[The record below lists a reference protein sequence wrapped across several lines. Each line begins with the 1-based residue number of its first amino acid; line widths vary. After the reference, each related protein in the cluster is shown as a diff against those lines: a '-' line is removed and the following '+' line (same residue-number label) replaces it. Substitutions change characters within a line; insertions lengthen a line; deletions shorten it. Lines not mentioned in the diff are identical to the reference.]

1 MKTKKII
8 VFTLV
13 TTMLIGLI
21 TQQKKPFVEASNSLI
36 KSEIPNAVTTNIDF
50 NFNIVNKDEDFNGK
64 QLNIDKANKYLKEL
78 KFALS
83 KRIWNRNSSDFRNTP
98 EVHTILSH
106 GIVSASDSKH
116 YIEEAIKL
124 GYNFKQEEADYTYN
138 FLTNKNIMIFKNKKY
153 AVPSWSDMPGT
164 TRFDNALQ
172 SGSKY
177 VDNSDYQYKDNINQ
191 NIIDKRFKGD
201 EILSH
206 FAKGKILNFDE
217 NAFMNISHGIH
228 FPFIGVTKL
237 TISTDFTKINDN
249 LKLDTKLSNTE
260 SFEVVS
266 KPQDYILIDNKYLF
280 KLNSDGSLSDL
291 SQFKKQ
297 IPAKGNYN
305 RGLKTYT
312 LTNLVNAKNFIDIM
326 YNISVLENK
335 EENSRNEELKLADD
349 AVSQMTY
356 NLDAY
361 SYTLP
366 LDIKYI
372 TTSSNSSLL
381 ENNTVQENF
390 PERVGNLTNIRKAK
404 DGTVVGD
411 YIFGRRF
418 EILTGTGKKVKLQE
432 GAVDNNSE
440 FNVDVLKNGVKYDTY
455 DFGSWKEGTDQD
467 NSEYYNPN
475 EKYFYKYS
483 KLGENE
489 NTDFY
494 IIKSLPVYESDNVTP
509 INYSLNIDDINNNDI
524 KRDMVNSFAYSVSRG
539 KFITGVGTNGDFYN
553 TIPNKDEIAYA
564 DYHKEYIDNIP
575 VYVVSNV
582 VTFFED
588 INTLF
593 IPKAIGV
600 KVSLHELSDNIS
612 KELKEDWLNNSEKMN
627 WKAWSYYLSD
637 TELKGNIDFD
647 LYKILPNE
655 KEEKVQTI
663 TLNKDNNYSFVID
676 KIPFQDDNGDFIKYK
691 LKKTSANDGYKY
703 LIFEDIEET
712 ETFNKGD
719 LTNDE
724 FSGYDVFA
732 KVEKSKKNKVKAFAS
747 FTTKYFAYKY
757 KIVRYK
763 DEPIQ
768 EKITPKKVVA
778 PQAVKV
784 VTSSAVTSSS
794 ITTPT
799 SVTPSSVKSI
809 PQNSPKT
816 NNKTIKTE
824 SKKTIQTPNNT
835 PKNDKI
841 AILNVKNDKVGLG
854 KASITYKRDKN
865 GDLLKIIKYENSE
878 LPVII
883 KVKDKTPTNVKAAK
897 QLPVTGGSNNEFLL
911 GSLFIALAI
920 IIYKKK
926 Q

>member
-1 MKTKKII
+1 
-8 VFTLV
+8 
-13 TTMLIGLI
+13 MLLH
-21 TQQKKPFVEASNSLI
+21 F
-36 KSEIPNAVTTNIDF
+36 
-50 NFNIVNKDEDFNGK
+50 
-64 QLNIDKANKYLKEL
+64 
-78 KFALS
+78 
-83 KRIWNRNSSDFRNTP
+83 
-98 EVHTILSH
+98 
-106 GIVSASDSKH
+106 
-116 YIEEAIKL
+116 
-124 GYNFKQEEADYTYN
+124 
-138 FLTNKNIMIFKNKKY
+138 
-153 AVPSWSDMPGT
+153 
-164 TRFDNALQ
+164 FD
-172 SGSKY
+172 
-177 VDNSDYQYKDNINQ
+177 
-191 NIIDKRFKGD
+191 
-201 EILSH
+201 
-206 FAKGKILNFDE
+206 
-217 NAFMNISHGIH
+217 
-228 FPFIGVTKL
+228 
-237 TISTDFTKINDN
+237 
-249 LKLDTKLSNTE
+249 
-260 SFEVVS
+260 
-266 KPQDYILIDNKYLF
+266 
-280 KLNSDGSLSDL
+280 
-291 SQFKKQ
+291 
-297 IPAKGNYN
+297 
-305 RGLKTYT
+305 
-312 LTNLVNAKNFIDIM
+312 
-326 YNISVLENK
+326 
-335 EENSRNEELKLADD
+335 
-349 AVSQMTY
+349 
-356 NLDAY
+356 
-361 SYTLP
+361 
-366 LDIKYI
+366 
-372 TTSSNSSLL
+372 
-381 ENNTVQENF
+381 
-390 PERVGNLTNIRKAK
+390 
-404 DGTVVGD
+404 
-411 YIFGRRF
+411 
-418 EILTGTGKKVKLQE
+418 
-432 GAVDNNSE
+432 
-440 FNVDVLKNGVKYDTY
+440 
-455 DFGSWKEGTDQD
+455 
-467 NSEYYNPN
+467 
-475 EKYFYKYS
+475 
-483 KLGENE
+483 
-489 NTDFY
+489 
-494 IIKSLPVYESDNVTP
+494 
-509 INYSLNIDDINNNDI
+509 
-524 KRDMVNSFAYSVSRG
+524 
-539 KFITGVGTNGDFYN
+539 
-553 TIPNKDEIAYA
+553 
-564 DYHKEYIDNIP
+564 
-575 VYVVSNV
+575 
-582 VTFFED
+582 D

-593 IPKAIGV
+593 VPKAIGV
-600 KVSLHELSDNIS
+600 KVSLHELSDNVS

-637 TELKGNIDFD
+637 TELKGNVDFD

-732 KVEKSKKNKVKAFAS
+732 KVEKSKKNKVKAFAN
-747 FTTKYFAYKY
+747 FTIKYFAYKY

-768 EKITPKKVVA
+768 EKITPKKVVT

-794 ITTPT
+794 ITTPA
-799 SVTPSSVKSI
+799 SVTPSSVKSV

>member
-1 MKTKKII
+1 
-8 VFTLV
+8 
-13 TTMLIGLI
+13 
-21 TQQKKPFVEASNSLI
+21 
-36 KSEIPNAVTTNIDF
+36 
-50 NFNIVNKDEDFNGK
+50 
-64 QLNIDKANKYLKEL
+64 
-78 KFALS
+78 
-83 KRIWNRNSSDFRNTP
+83 
-98 EVHTILSH
+98 
-106 GIVSASDSKH
+106 
-116 YIEEAIKL
+116 
-124 GYNFKQEEADYTYN
+124 
-138 FLTNKNIMIFKNKKY
+138 MIFKNKKY
-153 AVPSWSDMPGT
+153 GTPHWSDMPDA

-177 VDNSDYQYKDNINQ
+177 VDNSDYQYEDNINQ

-201 EILSH
+201 ETLSH
-206 FAKGKILNFDE
+206 FAKGRILNFNK

-237 TISTDFTKINDN
+237 TISADFTKINDN

-291 SQFKKQ
+291 SQFRKQ

-335 EENSRNEELKLADD
+335 EENSHNEELKLADD

-361 SYTLP
+361 SYILP

-372 TTSSNSSLL
+372 TTSSDSSLL
-381 ENNTVQENF
+381 ENNTTQENF

-404 DGTVVGD
+404 DGTIIGD
-411 YIFGRRF
+411 YIFGRKF
-418 EILTGTGKKVKLQE
+418 EFLTGTGKKVKLQE
-432 GAVDNNSE
+432 GTVDNN
-440 FNVDVLKNGVKYDTY
+440 N
-455 DFGSWKEGTDQD
+455 
-467 NSEYYNPN
+467 
-475 EKYFYKYS
+475 
-483 KLGENE
+483 
-489 NTDFY
+489 
-494 IIKSLPVYESDNVTP
+494 
-509 INYSLNIDDINNNDI
+509 
-524 KRDMVNSFAYSVSRG
+524 
-539 KFITGVGTNGDFYN
+539 
-553 TIPNKDEIAYA
+553 
-564 DYHKEYIDNIP
+564 KEYIDNIP

-582 VTFFED
+582 VTFFDD

-593 IPKAIGV
+593 VPKAIGV
-600 KVSLHELSDNIS
+600 KVSLHELSDNVS

-637 TELKGNIDFD
+637 TELKDNVDFD

-732 KVEKSKKNKVKAFAS
+732 KVEKSKKNKVKAFAN
-747 FTTKYFAYKY
+747 FTIKYFAYKY

-768 EKITPKKVVA
+768 EKITPKKVVT

-794 ITTPT
+794 ITTPA
-799 SVTPSSVKSI
+799 SVTPSSVKSV

-854 KASITYKRDKN
+854 KGTW
-865 GDLLKIIKYENSE
+865 
-878 LPVII
+878 
-883 KVKDKTPTNVKAAK
+883 
-897 QLPVTGGSNNEFLL
+897 
-911 GSLFIALAI
+911 
-920 IIYKKK
+920 
-926 Q
+926 